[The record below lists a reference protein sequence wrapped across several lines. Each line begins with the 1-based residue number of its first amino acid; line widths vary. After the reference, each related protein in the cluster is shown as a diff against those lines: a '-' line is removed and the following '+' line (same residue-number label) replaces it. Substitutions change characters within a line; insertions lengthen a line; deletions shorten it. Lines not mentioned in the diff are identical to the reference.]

1 MNLKKQ
7 YRDLET
13 KILRALRNR
22 VEQSEKIS
30 KYVGEKA
37 ISVHCSCQG
46 DYEELAII
54 NDRLTFIDNKGLQYD
69 VFADCSLED
78 LIDIL
83 ETKD

>member
-1 MNLKKQ
+1 MSFRKQ

-13 KILRALRNR
+13 KVLHALRNKVMESER
-22 VEQSEKIS
+22 VS

-37 ISVHCSCQG
+37 ISVHCSCQW

-54 NDRLTFIDNKGLQYD
+54 NDRLTFIDNHGLQYD

-83 ETKD
+83 EPKI